1 MQFKVIAAS
10 LLASAGLSMAAPL
23 EARQDTCP
31 VVQQGDYVWKLDN
44 FYARKLDGK
53 TISSLG
59 FNVKATNG
67 GTADFNCTSNGNV
80 EDNKFY
86 ECGENSFIYWAWN
99 SDRSGLL
106 LKQDVSDDIQY
117 VATTTLPNYCRA
129 GGSGPNDF
137 VCQGTSPA
145 YITLVP
151 YPSKLE

>member
-1 MQFKVIAAS
+1 MQFKVIAATF
-10 LLASAGLSMAAPL
+10 LASAGLSTAAPL
-23 EARQDTCP
+23 EVRTETCP
-31 VVQQGDYVWKLDN
+31 VVQQGDYVWKIDN

-53 TISSLG
+53 TISSLQ

-67 GTADFNCTSNGNV
+67 GTADFNCTSEGDV

-86 ECGENSFIYWAWN
+86 ECGKNSFIYWAWN

-129 GGSGPNDF
+129 GGAGPNDF
-137 VCQGTSPA
+137 VCQGVSPA